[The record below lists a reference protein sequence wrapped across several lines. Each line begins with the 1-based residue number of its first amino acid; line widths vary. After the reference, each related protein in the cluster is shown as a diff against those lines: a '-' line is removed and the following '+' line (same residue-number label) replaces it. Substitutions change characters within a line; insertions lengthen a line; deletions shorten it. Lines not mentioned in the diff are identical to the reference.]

1 MAKNQRQ
8 DPHEALM
15 ERFIW
20 REGDIQ
26 IIHDP
31 REDRTRKP
39 DANLDDARQADFEE
53 RDRRRDP

>member
-1 MAKNQRQ
+1 MAKKERQ
-8 DPHEALM
+8 NPRTTPM

-20 REGDIQ
+20 REGDLR

-39 DANLDDARQADFEE
+39 DANLDDARQAGFEE
-53 RDRRRDP
+53 RDRRKGP

>member
-8 DPHEALM
+8 DPHEAPM

-20 REGDIQ
+20 REGDLR

-39 DANLDDARQADFEE
+39 DANIRDARKAELEE
-53 RDRRRDP
+53 RDPRKGP

>member
-1 MAKNQRQ
+1 MSKNQRQ

-26 IIHDP
+26 IIHAP
-31 REDRTRKP
+31 WEDRTRKP
-39 DANLDDARQADFEE
+39 DTSLDDPRQAELEE